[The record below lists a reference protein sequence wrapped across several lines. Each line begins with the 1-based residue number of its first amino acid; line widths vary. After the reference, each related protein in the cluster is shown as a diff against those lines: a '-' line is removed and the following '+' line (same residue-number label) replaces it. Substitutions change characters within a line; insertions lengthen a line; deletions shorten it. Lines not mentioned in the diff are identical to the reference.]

1 MSRDKDTKTVY
12 VCRSCGQT
20 SVKWLGRC
28 PGCGEWD
35 TMVDEP
41 VNTPVRKGRSLF
53 AVSQSAPLPLVEVS
67 TDVDDARI
75 FIGMNEMDRVLGGG
89 LVPGCLV
96 LLAGEPGIGKSTL
109 LLQILCRLASNENQ
123 KKVLYVSGEE
133 SLAQIRMRSE
143 RLGKIPESLWVAC
156 ESELDRIIKIVE
168 EQGPS
173 ILAVDSIQTMFCG
186 EIASAPGSVAQVR
199 EATARLMQLAKS
211 KGVPTI
217 LVGHVTKEGAIAGPR
232 VLEHLVDTVLYFEGD
247 RSHTFRLL
255 RTVKNRYGPT
265 HEIGVFEMTEAGLKQ
280 VPNPSEVFLG
290 QRPKAVP
297 GSVVIPCMEGTR
309 PILVEIQALV
319 SPSHLSMP
327 RRTSTGIDSNRL
339 ALLIAV
345 AERHLGVAL
354 YDRDIFINVA
364 GGLKISE
371 PASELAVIMAM
382 VSSLRDVPLDMDT
395 AVFGEVGLTG
405 EVRAVGRAELRLNE
419 AARLGLKR
427 CIIPWAGS
435 DRLKFSDSLEIL
447 PVKRIDEAVAAMSE
461 VS

>member
-1 MSRDKDTKTVY
+1 LSRDNDTKTVY
-12 VCRSCGQT
+12 VCQSCGQT
-20 SVKWLGRC
+20 SAKWLGRC
-28 PGCGEWD
+28 PGCGAWHTLVEE
-35 TMVDEP
+35 T
-41 VNTPVRKGRSLF
+41 VNTHVRKGRSLF
-53 AVSQSAPLPLVEVS
+53 AVSQSAPIPLIEVS
-67 TDVDDARI
+67 TDVDEARI
-75 FIGMNEMDRVLGGG
+75 FIEMKEMDRVLGGG
-89 LVPGCLV
+89 LVPGSLV

-109 LLQILCRLASNENQ
+109 LLQILCHLAFNQ

-143 RLGKIPESLWVAC
+143 RLQKIPESLWVAC
-156 ESELDRIIKIVE
+156 EPELDRIIEIVE

-173 ILAVDSIQTMFCG
+173 FLAVDSIQTLFCS
-186 EIASAPGSVAQVR
+186 EISSAPGSIAQVR
-199 EATARLMQLAKS
+199 EATARLMQLARL

-232 VLEHLVDTVLYFEGD
+232 ALEHLVDTVLYFEGD

-255 RTVKNRYGPT
+255 RTIKNRYGPT

-290 QRPKAVP
+290 QRPKAVA
-297 GSVVIPCMEGTR
+297 GSVVVPCMEGTR

-364 GGLKISE
+364 GGLKVSE

-382 VSSLRDVPLDMDT
+382 VSSLREVPLDLDT

-419 AARLGLKR
+419 VARLGLKR

-435 DRLKFSDSLEIL
+435 DRLKVSDSLEIF
-447 PVKRIDEAVAAMSE
+447 PVRRIDEAVAAMSE
-461 VS
+461 VP

>member
-1 MSRDKDTKTVY
+1 V
-12 VCRSCGQT
+12 
-20 SVKWLGRC
+20 
-28 PGCGEWD
+28 E
-35 TMVDEP
+35 EP
-41 VNTPVRKGRSLF
+41 VDIPVRKGRSLF
-53 AVSQSAPLPLVEVS
+53 AVSQSAPLPLLEVS
-67 TDVDDARI
+67 ADVDEARI

-89 LVPGCLV
+89 LVPGSLV

-109 LLQILCRLASNENQ
+109 LLQILCRLASDQ
-123 KKVLYVSGEE
+123 KKALYVSGEE

-143 RLGKIPESLWVAC
+143 RLREIPESLWIVC
-156 ESELDRIIKIVE
+156 ESGLDRIIEIVE
-168 EQGPS
+168 EQDPS
-173 ILAVDSIQTMFCG
+173 VLAVDSIQTLFCD
-186 EIASAPGSVAQVR
+186 EISSAPGSIAQVR
-199 EATARLMQLAKS
+199 EAAARLMQLARF

-265 HEIGVFEMTEAGLKQ
+265 YEIGVFEMTEAGLVQ

-297 GSVVIPCMEGTR
+297 GSVVVPCMEGTR

-354 YDRDIFINVA
+354 YDRDIFVNVA

-382 VSSLRDVPLDMDT
+382 VSSLREVPLDLDT
-395 AVFGEVGLTG
+395 AAFGEVGLTG
-405 EVRAVGRAELRLNE
+405 EVRAVGRSELRLNE

-435 DRLKFSDSLEIL
+435 DHLKFSDGLEIL
-447 PVKRIDEAVAAMSE
+447 PVKRIDEAVAAIPE

>member
-12 VCRSCGQT
+12 VCRLCGQT
-20 SVKWLGRC
+20 SAKWLGRC
-28 PGCGEWD
+28 PGCGEWH
-35 TMVDEP
+35 TLVDEP
-41 VNTPVRKGRSLF
+41 VDTLVRKGRSLLS
-53 AVSQSAPLPLVEVS
+53 ASQSAPLPLLEVS
-67 TDVDDARI
+67 TDVDEARI

-89 LVPGCLV
+89 LVPGSLV

-109 LLQILCRLASNENQ
+109 LLQILCHLASNQ
-123 KKVLYVSGEE
+123 KKILYVSGEE

-156 ESELDRIIKIVE
+156 ESELDRIIEIVK
-168 EQGPS
+168 EQSPS
-173 ILAVDSIQTMFCG
+173 VLAVDSIQTMFCG
-186 EIASAPGSVAQVR
+186 EILSAPGSVAQVR

-211 KGVPTI
+211 KGIPTI

-297 GSVVIPCMEGTR
+297 GSVIVPCMEGTR

-319 SPSHLSMP
+319 SPSHLAMP
-327 RRTSTGIDSNRL
+327 RRTSTGIDSSRL

-354 YDRDIFINVA
+354 FDRDIFINVV

-382 VSSLRDVPLDMDT
+382 VSSLRDVPLNMDT

-405 EVRAVGRAELRLNE
+405 EVRAVGRTELRLNE

-427 CIIPWAGS
+427 CIIPQAGS
-435 DRLKFSDSLEIL
+435 HRLKFSDSLEIL
-447 PVKRIDEAVAAMSE
+447 PVKRIDEAVAAMSK

>member
-1 MSRDKDTKTVY
+1 MSRNKDTKVVY
-12 VCRSCGQT
+12 VCQSCGQT

-28 PGCGEWD
+28 PGCGAWHTLVE
-35 TMVDEP
+35 EP
-41 VNTPVRKGRSLF
+41 VDTPVRKGRSLF
-53 AVSQSAPLPLVEVS
+53 AVSQSAPLPLLEVS
-67 TDVDDARI
+67 ADVDEARI
-75 FIGMNEMDRVLGGG
+75 FIGINEMDRVLGGG
-89 LVPGCLV
+89 LVPGSLV

-109 LLQILCRLASNENQ
+109 LLQILCRLASGQ
-123 KKVLYVSGEE
+123 KKVLYISGEE

-143 RLGKIPESLWVAC
+143 RLGEIPGGLWVAC
-156 ESELDRIIKIVE
+156 ESELDRIIEIVE

-173 ILAVDSIQTMFCG
+173 VLAVDSIQTLLYG
-186 EIASAPGSVAQVR
+186 EISSPPGSIAQVR
-199 EATARLMQLAKS
+199 EATTRLMQLARF

-255 RTVKNRYGPT
+255 RTIKNRYGPT

-297 GSVVIPCMEGTR
+297 GSVVVPCMEGTR

-319 SPSHLSMP
+319 SPSHLAMP

-382 VSSLRDVPLDMDT
+382 VSSLREVPLDMDT

-435 DRLKFSDSLEIL
+435 DRLKFSDSLEVL
-447 PVKRIDEAVAAMSE
+447 PVERIDEAVAAMSE
-461 VS
+461 VP

>member
-1 MSRDKDTKTVY
+1 LSRDKDTRTVY
-12 VCRSCGQT
+12 VCQSCGQT
-20 SVKWLGRC
+20 STKWLGRC
-28 PGCGEWD
+28 LGCGAWHTLVE
-35 TMVDEP
+35 EP
-41 VNTPVRKGRSLF
+41 VDTPVRKGRSLF
-53 AVSQSAPLPLVEVS
+53 AVSQSAPLPLLEVS
-67 TDVDDARI
+67 ADVDEARI

-89 LVPGCLV
+89 LVPGSLV

-109 LLQILCRLASNENQ
+109 LLQILCRLASDQ

-143 RLGKIPESLWVAC
+143 RLREIPESLWIVC
-156 ESELDRIIKIVE
+156 ESGLDRIIDIVE
-168 EQGPS
+168 EQDPS
-173 ILAVDSIQTMFCG
+173 VLAVDSIQTLFCD
-186 EIASAPGSVAQVR
+186 EISSAPGSMAQVR
-199 EATARLMQLAKS
+199 EAAARLMHLARF

-265 HEIGVFEMTEAGLKQ
+265 YEIGVFEMTEAGLKQ

-297 GSVVIPCMEGTR
+297 GSVVVPCIEGTR

-345 AERHLGVAL
+345 TERHLGMAL

-382 VSSLRDVPLDMDT
+382 VSSLREVPLDLDT

-419 AARLGLKR
+419 AARLGLKK